1 MDKLK
6 KIWLWISAG
15 FAILFGLFIF
25 IFKFIVPNQQRRSTF
40 KKENRA
46 IEKEKKQIDKNI
58 LVATEKKTK
67 MEEDIK
73 ILETKIANEYHL
85 LSESDRKSAI
95 ETLNNFKKKY
105 ENE

>member
-1 MDKLK
+1 MNKLK

-15 FAILFGLFIF
+15 FAILFGLFVL

-40 KKENRA
+40 KKENHA